1 MIIIWGHIMK
11 KILTVAAIFI
21 LTGMLM
27 ACGRKAVDIDIVKL
41 GDRLSSEIAYDDSL
55 GKLGVDKAG
64 MFLNLTDIDIVD
76 GVIYEGAGATAEE
89 IVVLECASGE
99 EAVKA
104 KERLS
109 DRVKEQKESFE
120 NYVPAEI
127 PKLDSAVIEATGR
140 YAILCVSGDAN
151 RAREIIFNTANG
163 K

>member
-1 MIIIWGHIMK
+1 MIS
-11 KILTVAAIFI
+11 AIFLFAVI
-21 LTGMLM
+21 IT
-27 ACGRKAVDIDIVKL
+27 ACGKKAIDIDIAKL
-41 GDRLSSEIAYDDSL
+41 GERLNSEIVYDDSL
-55 GKLGVDKAG
+55 GKLGIDKAS

>member
-1 MIIIWGHIMK
+1 MK
-11 KILTVAAIFI
+11 KIWMISAIFLFAVMI
-21 LTGMLM
+21 T
-27 ACGRKAVDIDIVKL
+27 ACGKKTIDIDIAKL
-41 GDRLSSEIAYDDSL
+41 GERLNSEIVYDDSL
-55 GKLGVDKAG
+55 GKLGIDKAS
-64 MFLNLTDIDIVD
+64 MFLNLADIDIVD
-76 GVIYEGAGATAEE
+76 GVVYEGAGATAEE

-109 DRVKEQKESFE
+109 DRVKEQKESFA

-127 PKLDSAVIEATGR
+127 PKLDSAVIEVAGR
-140 YAILCVSGDAN
+140 YAILSVSGDAN